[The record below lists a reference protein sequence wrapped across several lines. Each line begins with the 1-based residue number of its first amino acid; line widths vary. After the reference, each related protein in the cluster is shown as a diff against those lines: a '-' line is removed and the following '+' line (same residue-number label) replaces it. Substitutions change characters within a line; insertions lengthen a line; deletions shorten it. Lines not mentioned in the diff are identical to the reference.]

1 MLMGGMTMGGAL
13 NPMQLLSTKKKK
25 VKDDRLYRSRN
36 DIEFSDGE
44 SLDHLSDKEVDEEA
58 EILNKTS
65 LAFLKK

>member
-1 MLMGGMTMGGAL
+1 MGGAL

>member
-1 MLMGGMTMGGAL
+1 MLMGGAL
-13 NPMQLLSTKKKK
+13 NPMQLLSAKKKK

-44 SLDHLSDKEVDEEA
+44 SQDHLSDKEVDEEA